1 MKTILAPTDFSAPAL
16 NAIYYGA
23 EVCRRMGAKLV
34 LLNAY
39 HIPVVASEIPIV
51 IPGDDEMEKDG
62 LENLNNIML
71 ELERV
76 FGANLKVELVCVS
89 GYPEDAIRDYCQK
102 NDVAY
107 VVMGMEGTGFIEE
120 RFIGSTTTSLLR
132 NSRTP
137 ILSIA
142 QSVKFRDIKR
152 IVLTEDY
159 EGFENPELLNPM
171 KDLAR
176 LFNSHIY
183 VLYVRQEDD
192 AISEQVKNSIRE
204 KLDELLHGF
213 QHSYHSEP
221 NKHIVEGIN
230 AFVLEKN
237 ANMIV
242 MIPKKNAIQSLFFR
256 SESKRMAFH
265 TDVPLLT
272 IHE

>member
-1 MKTILAPTDFSAPAL
+1 
-16 NAIYYGA
+16 
-23 EVCRRMGAKLV
+23 
-34 LLNAY
+34 
-39 HIPVVASEIPIV
+39 
-51 IPGDDEMEKDG
+51 
-62 LENLNNIML
+62 
-71 ELERV
+71 
-76 FGANLKVELVCVS
+76 
-89 GYPEDAIRDYCQK
+89 
-102 NDVAY
+102 
-107 VVMGMEGTGFIEE
+107 
-120 RFIGSTTTSLLR
+120 
-132 NSRTP
+132 
-137 ILSIA
+137 
-142 QSVKFRDIKR
+142 
-152 IVLTEDY
+152 
-159 EGFENPELLNPM
+159 M

-183 VLYVRQEDD
+183 VLYVRREDD